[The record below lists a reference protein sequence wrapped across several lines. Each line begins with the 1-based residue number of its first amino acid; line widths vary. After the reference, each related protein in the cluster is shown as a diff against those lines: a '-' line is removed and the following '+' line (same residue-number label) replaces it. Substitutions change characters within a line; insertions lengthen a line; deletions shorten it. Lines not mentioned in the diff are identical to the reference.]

1 MFIPTTTPPAL
12 PVSFADSVSAWSAD
26 AQLPGVS
33 EIRPLLQSIWDLQT
47 FENLQNGK
55 IAVPDDAINA
65 YLADALKEQ
74 TEVSEL
80 SISCRADQTL
90 AINARTKSVG
100 RIELICKLEQFEHN
114 SQHTMIRLHVS
125 DKKLPD
131 QPVLSW
137 MFARVSLAMATKL
150 TGPIDAGQGVNVSI
164 SGNSITVDLREA
176 LLNSSFGRS
185 NVFGWQPINA
195 LEIKSALPCDGYLL
209 LTTGLDIPENIRK
222 LVAAFL
228 R

>member
-1 MFIPTTTPPAL
+1 MLILAATPPAL
-12 PVSFADSVSAWSAD
+12 PVSFADSFSSWSAN
-26 AQLPGVS
+26 AQLPALS
-33 EIRPLLQSIWDLQT
+33 EITPLLKEAWDLQT
-47 FENLQNGK
+47 FENIQSGK
-55 IAVPDDAINA
+55 IAVPDDAVNA

-90 AINARTKSVG
+90 AIHARTKAIG
-100 RIELICKLEQFEHN
+100 RIEMLCTLEQFAHDAGQT
-114 SQHTMIRLHVS
+114 SIRLQVR

-131 QPVLSW
+131 HPVLSW
-137 MFARVSLAMATKL
+137 VFARVSLALATKL
-150 TGPIDAGQGVNVSI
+150 TGPLDPGQGVKVSI
-164 SGNSITVDLREA
+164 NGNSITVDLREA
-176 LLNSSFGRS
+176 LLNSSFGRINIFS
-185 NVFGWQPINA
+185 WQPVNT

-209 LTTGLDIPENIRK
+209 LTTGLEIPENIRK